1 MLYYFLRALWWG
13 ATRLVCRYRVHGLE
27 RVPESGPLL
36 IVANHLSWYDPIL
49 FGVVLRRRVWY
60 FTKSELFRWPIVGK
74 ACEVTDQICVRRGE
88 SDRAALEKALIYL
101 QQGRALGIF
110 PEGTV
115 ERKGGMIP
123 ALTGVAML
131 AIRSGATVVP
141 VAHTGTRKVLRSPR
155 YWFPRVTIMIGEP
168 YVPVLPAGVPRKV
181 GLQRVT
187 DEMMIR
193 IARMLPPERRGVY
206 AKEPYDRKEE
216 GDRKGLRPTSTP
228 HDGMDIPSQQDDEG
242 DRKGLHPTSTPP
254 PPIQ

>member
-1 MLYYFLRALWWG
+1 MRLYYILRAG
-13 ATRLVCRYRVHGLE
+13 FHVFTRLICRYRVYGLE

-60 FTKSELFRWPIVGK
+60 FTKSELFHWPIVGK
-74 ACEVTDQICVRRGE
+74 ACEVTEQIPVRRGE
-88 SDRAALEKALIYL
+88 SDRAALEKGLIYL
-101 QQGRALGIF
+101 QEGRALGIF

-115 ERKGGMIP
+115 ERAGGMIP

-131 AIRSGATVVP
+131 AIRSGAMVLP
-141 VAHTGTRKVLRSPR
+141 VAHMGTRKVLRSPR

-187 DEMMIR
+187 DEMMFR
-193 IARMLPPERRGVY
+193 IAKMLPPENRGVY
-206 AKEPYDRKEE
+206 AMDEE
-216 GDRKGLRPTSTP
+216 DRKGLRPTST
-228 HDGMDIPSQQDDEG
+228 S
-242 DRKGLHPTSTPP
+242 LPP
-254 PPIQ
+254 LQ